1 MKSVYRWI
9 ANHTGLCRGILF
21 LGLTA
26 FTIFA
31 ASLEYVSFLSV
42 YLIDLFIWLLVGHF
56 IAAVPAKLLQEPI
69 ELVDQQC
76 DPYPLL
82 QELEQQMARKSNT
95 AQGQLTELNYAMAL
109 RTVGQN
115 QKAASTLESINIDRF
130 PSTSPYTKYIYYNN
144 LSDVLFAL
152 DRVTEARIW
161 HRKAVQIYND
171 LPENKMKQQLSETCQ
186 ISHAEALYYEGDYS
200 QALQKAAWIK
210 CRSKRQLLDT
220 ALLAAKC
227 HIALE
232 EPEKAR
238 EKLQYVVDNGNSLHI
253 VEESKA
259 LLENLS

>member
-21 LGLTA
+21 LGLTV

-31 ASLEYVSFLSV
+31 SSFEYVSFLSI
-42 YLIDLFIWLLVGHF
+42 YLVDLAIWFFAGRI
-56 IAAVPAKLLQEPI
+56 IASAQGKLLQEPI

-82 QELEQQMARKSNT
+82 EELEQQMARNGSN

-109 RTVGQN
+109 RTVGED
-115 QKAASTLESINIDRF
+115 QKAASILENLNIDRF
-130 PSTSPYTKYIYYNN
+130 PSTSPFTKYIYYNN

-161 HRKAVQIYND
+161 HRKGVQIYND
-171 LPENKMKQQLSETCQ
+171 LPESKMKQQLSETCQ
-186 ISHAEALYYEGDYS
+186 ISLAEALYHEGEYS
-200 QALQKAAWIK
+200 QALQTAAWIK
-210 CRSKRQLLDT
+210 CRSKRHLLDT

-238 EKLQYVVDNGNSLHI
+238 EKLQYVVDNGNKLHI
-253 VEESKA
+253 VEEAKA
-259 LLENLS
+259 LLETLS